1 MARESTQHKLD
12 RLRSPLVHI
21 IFDFEIGD
29 AIEVRQL
36 PFVMGVLG
44 DLSGQPT
51 PPRSRSANV
60 LRSTLTISMRFS
72 REWSHA

>member
-12 RLRSPLVHI
+12 RVRSPLVRI
-21 IFDFEIGD
+21 IFDVEIGD
-29 AIEVRQL
+29 AIEVKQL

-44 DLSGQPT
+44 DLSGQP
-51 PPRSRSANV
+51 PPRSRNANV
-60 LRSTLTISMRFS
+60 LRSTLTTSMRFS